1 MRPLGEFG
9 HQLARRTKTFTD
21 RHPWVGPTIFM
32 LSVLYLFAQLVV
44 AWAWHPPYSF
54 ARNVISDLG
63 NTSCGQYHGSYV
75 CSPRH
80 GLMNGAFIFL
90 GAVMIVGSALLA
102 QEFAVPTASRRRST
116 TTGFAL
122 VALGGFGAILV
133 GAFPENTV
141 SVLHVSGAGLA
152 IGSSNLGVL
161 ALGWTLPLPVAMRT
175 YMRVSGIVSIA
186 ALVLF
191 AAHLDL
197 GAGAGT
203 MERIAAY
210 PETVW
215 LLAFGV
221 YVSRSRPVARRSTA

>member
-1 MRPLGEFG
+1 MGPLGEFG
-9 HQLARRTKTFTD
+9 HQLARRTRVFTD

-63 NTSCGQYHGSYV
+63 NTACGQYHGSYV

-80 GLMNGAFIFL
+80 GLMNAALIFL
-90 GAVMIVGSALLA
+90 GAVMIVGSALLS
-102 QEFAVPTASRRRST
+102 QEFAVPTARRRDAT
-116 TTGFAL
+116 VGFVL
-122 VALGGFGAILV
+122 VALGGIGAVLV

-141 SVLHVSGAGLA
+141 SVLHVAGAGLA
-152 IGSSNLGVL
+152 IGSSNLGIL
-161 ALGWTLPLPVAMRT
+161 ALGRALPLPSAMRT
-175 YMRVSGIVSIA
+175 YMRVSAAVSIV

-191 AAHLDL
+191 ASHVDL
-197 GAGAGT
+197 GVGAGT
-203 MERIAAY
+203 MERVAAY

-215 LLAFGV
+215 LLAFGA
-221 YVSRSRPVARRSTA
+221 YVSRSRVVTRTSTT